1 MRCVTVLRTGV
12 AAMADVADP
21 VAGMAAAG
29 DGPDE
34 FKRPRRDVAAARD
47 AEGEVEAKT
56 TVTEMSRAWTR
67 RPIITITTVRSS
79 KETKAEEA
87 RMAPDMGAANTKTSS
102 KAHVDS

>member
-12 AAMADVADP
+12 AAVADVADL

-29 DGPDE
+29 D
-34 FKRPRRDVAAARD
+34 
-47 AEGEVEAKT
+47 AEVEVEAKT
-56 TVTEMSRAWTR
+56 TMTEMSRAWTR

-87 RMAPDMGAANTKTSS
+87 RMAPDMGAANTKTNS

>member
-1 MRCVTVLRTGV
+1 MRCVTVLRTGT
-12 AAMADVADP
+12 AAVADVADL

-29 DGPDE
+29 D
-34 FKRPRRDVAAARD
+34 
-47 AEGEVEAKT
+47 AEAEVEAKT
-56 TVTEMSRAWTR
+56 TMTEMSRAWTR

-102 KAHVDS
+102 KAHVDY

>member
-29 DGPDE
+29 D
-34 FKRPRRDVAAARD
+34 
-47 AEGEVEAKT
+47 AEAEVEAKT
-56 TVTEMSRAWTR
+56 TMTEMSRASIR
-67 RPIITITTVRSS
+67 RPIRTITTARNSSS

-87 RMAPDMGAANTKTSS
+87 RMAQDMGAVNTKTSN
-102 KAHVDS
+102 KVHVDY